1 MRAALARANRIGIV
15 VGAALLFGMIL
26 VSCGGSGS
34 GLPSISRPSTTVPGT
49 STLPGGEGTATTTR
63 VPSITRPTS
72 APTTS
77 LERPAVAPTTLATEP
92 PTTTTVAPTT
102 TERPTPTTEVATTSP
117 ATPTTQL
124 PTTTQPSARA
134 EEPSTT
140 STTAPSAIPA
150 PTTSTTSSTTPWGW
164 ILGAVLV
171 AGLALV
177 IVLILIARSRR
188 AARAAWT
195 AIARP
200 ALQEVAS
207 VRDLLQ
213 DPETR
218 ATTEGRE
225 SVDSQVSR
233 AANTLDQ
240 LLTTA
245 PDDASRIAT
254 STTASSLRGLLFAVE
269 AERLL
274 LSGDRP
280 PTADQLADADEA
292 HRTRLRDLDTALDGL
307 STLIDPEDTT
317 TPSPT

>member
-1 MRAALARANRIGIV
+1 MLAALARGNRIGIA

-34 GLPSISRPSTTVPGT
+34 GLPSVSRPSTTVPGT
-49 STLPGGEGTATTTR
+49 STLPGGEGAVTTTR

-77 LERPAVAPTTLATEP
+77 PERPAVAPTTRATEP

-124 PTTTQPSARA
+124 PTTSQPSAST

-140 STTAPSAIPA
+140 STIAPNATPA
-150 PTTSTTSSTTPWGW
+150 PTTSTTSSTPWGW

-171 AGLALV
+171 AGLALA
-177 IVLILIARSRR
+177 IVLILLARSRR

-195 AIARP
+195 AAARP

-213 DPETR
+213 DPATR

-233 AANTLDQ
+233 AEATLDQ
-240 LLTTA
+240 LMTTA
-245 PDDASRIAT
+245 PDDVSRIAT

-274 LSGDRP
+274 NSGDSP
-280 PTADQLADADEA
+280 PTADQLVDADEA
-292 HRTRLRDLDTALDGL
+292 HRTRSRDLDAALHRL
-307 STLIDPEDTT
+307 SALIDPESAT
-317 TPSPT
+317 TPSDT